1 MKNTFKIVTSI
12 PLLVLAI
19 IFSYFIYSTYEKLK
33 QNDEMKTTLKEYSTL
48 KQLKTAIVKEA
59 QMGVLTLDKTN
70 SFNVEI
76 FTNQIQK
83 TNRLI
88 QYAYGENLSENINIF
103 LTKTSKIRQNPK
115 LDNFEHLY
123 APYLEIYRYLNKEIL
138 EKLTTLLNYNAPLN
152 INSFIN
158 YIIFSQ
164 DIITTTNLQRDYIN
178 SILIT
183 NTPISKNQKQF
194 WLEIAYANT
203 NVNPFILM
211 STNSKAQMLNIDPN
225 DELNDLFQ
233 ICSELK
239 LNILFEAQNAEFKTP
254 YRKWTE
260 KTDDKLSILYQ
271 YNDIAYQNIST
282 QLQQYEEFLENDIKI
297 YILML
302 VLCGVFFI
310 ELIISLNRR
319 NQIMKYFRYTL
330 DTLKQKG
337 YLDEKINFKFNSKK
351 NIQDAFL
358 NIDKSIKN
366 MAYSISS
373 LKKANQI
380 KTDLLVNIAHEI
392 QAPLQGIIS
401 YIDLIEKRYK
411 NVITKN
417 IKENAKNIFQIAKNI
432 KETKNIENNQVLI
445 KNIDFLPIKEFE
457 NTAQIFVLLASDK
470 NIEFYV
476 FIDPKLSSY
485 INGDLVK
492 IKEIL
497 INLLDNAIK
506 FTHDGGKVILR
517 VIKMDCNVKNEVKI
531 KFSVED
537 NGGNINIEKIDQIF
551 IETSINKEEYEKK
564 YLNLG
569 LGISKKL
576 ATLLGG
582 ELIFKNNSKTGNTFD
597 FIINLKDTNINVPL
611 NQYSLKIAVIESKSE
626 EFNKILEIY
635 LRSLGVDCE
644 FFSNVEKLK
653 PQYFD
658 FDIIFIRFDD
668 YMELKIKFNK
678 PIIISVNY
686 YILNS
691 VKEEDMNQNIF
702 YIDEPIKLTY
712 IDKTLQNIISMKK
725 SNPNY
730 IISNKIEKIDDKF
743 NAKALVLTTDVTM
756 QKLIKYMLSYL
767 YIQTTIVTSIKE
779 LISEYTQLSYE
790 VIFIQLDPTMQI
802 DEHGIK
808 SIIEFEK
815 ENAINHSP
823 IIAITDNIIKRN
835 DESIYGNGFD
845 DLISQP
851 LKINT
856 LSRLLNKLI
865 PQHKIIPNMQ
875 LRQAIT
881 AHYTKSSNVNKK
893 DILIVKKSILDNNL
907 MKNKFQEFFENIDVA
922 TNLDTFKK
930 LIKEISYNVL
940 IIDIN
945 LPKLNLDDIE
955 KLLSNPDENAN
966 THIKTVLMIDD
977 KKSILEKHKNYFDNI
992 IYNNTELNQ
1001 ISMIIRNLAKG

>member
-12 PLLVLAI
+12 PLLALII
-19 IFSYFIYSTYEKLK
+19 IFLYFIYNTYEKLE
-33 QNDEMKTTLKEYSTL
+33 QNNEMKTTLKEYSIL
-48 KQLKTAIVKEA
+48 KQLKTAIEKEA
-59 QMGVLTLDKTN
+59 QIGVLTLDKTN
-70 SFNVEI
+70 SFNVKI

-83 TNRLI
+83 TNRFI

-123 APYLEIYRYLNKEIL
+123 APYLEIYRYLNKVIL
-138 EKLTTLLNYNAPLN
+138 EKLTTLLNYNAPLD
-152 INSFIN
+152 INLFIN

-183 NTPISKNQKQF
+183 STPISQNQKQF

-203 NVNPFILM
+203 NVNPFIPI
-211 STNSKAQMLNIDPN
+211 SSNSKAQMLNLGSN

-239 LNILFEAQNAEFKTP
+239 LKVLFESQNGIFNTP

-260 KTDDKLSILYQ
+260 KTDDKLSILSQ

-282 QLQQYEEFLENDIKI
+282 KFQQYEEFLENDIKI
-297 YILML
+297 YILTLM
-302 VLCGVFFI
+302 LCGVFFI
-310 ELIISLNRR
+310 ELIINLNRR
-319 NQIMKYFRYTL
+319 DQIIKYFRYTL

-337 YLDEKINFKFNSKK
+337 YLDEKIHFKFNSKK

-366 MAYSISS
+366 MAYTISS
-373 LKKANQI
+373 LKQANQT

-411 NVITKN
+411 NAITKN
-417 IKENAKNIFQIAKNI
+417 IKESAKNILQIVKNI
-432 KETKNIENNQVLI
+432 KETKKIENNQISLE
-445 KNIDFLPIKEFE
+445 NIDFLPIKEFE
-457 NTAQIFVLLASDK
+457 NTAQIFVLLAADK

-476 FIDPKLSSY
+476 LIDPKLSSY
-485 INGDLVK
+485 INSDLVK

-506 FTHDGGKVILR
+506 FTHNGGKVILR
-517 VIKMDCNVKNEVKI
+517 VIKMDYNVKNEVKI

-537 NGGNINIEKIDQIF
+537 NGENINIEKIDQIF

-597 FIINLKDTNINVPL
+597 FILNLKDTNITVPL

-635 LRSLGVDCE
+635 LSSLGVDCK
-644 FFSNVEKLK
+644 FFSDIEKLK

-668 YMELKIKFNK
+668 YMELKIKFDK
-678 PIIISVNY
+678 PIIISANY
-686 YILNS
+686 YILS
-691 VKEEDMNQNIF
+691 SIKEEDMNQNIF

-767 YIQTTIVTSIKE
+767 HIQTTIVTSIKE

-790 VIFIQLDPTMQI
+790 VIFIQLDPMMQI
-802 DEHGIK
+802 DECSIK

-823 IIAITDNIIKRN
+823 IIAITDNTIKRN
-835 DESIYGNGFD
+835 NESIYGNGFD

-865 PQHKIIPNMQ
+865 PEHKIIPNMQ
-875 LRQAIT
+875 LRQNIAT
-881 AHYTKSSNVNKK
+881 HYTKSTNVNKK

-922 TNLDTFKK
+922 TSLDTFKK
-930 LIKEISYNVL
+930 LIKEISYDVL

-955 KLLSNPDENAN
+955 KLLLNPDENAN
-966 THIKTVLMIDD
+966 TRIKTVLMIDN

-992 IYNNTELNQ
+992 IYNDTELNQ
-1001 ISMIIRNLAKG
+1001 ILMIIRNLAKG